1 MAFKADGPH
10 LPLQRPGRNM
20 HRCASVQRILF
31 SQENIDP
38 HKMCMKKTPKV
49 SVIVPV
55 YGVEKYIGRCVRSLF
70 EQTLEDI
77 EYIFVD
83 D

>member
-1 MAFKADGPH
+1 
-10 LPLQRPGRNM
+10 
-20 HRCASVQRILF
+20 
-31 SQENIDP
+31 
-38 HKMCMKKTPKV
+38 MKKTPTV

-83 D
+83 DCTPVGSISVLNSVLASYPARQEQVKIIRHE

>member
-1 MAFKADGPH
+1 
-10 LPLQRPGRNM
+10 
-20 HRCASVQRILF
+20 
-31 SQENIDP
+31 
-38 HKMCMKKTPKV
+38 MKKTPKV